1 MNLIALNPASL
12 ILGQPL
18 PFALRGT
25 DGSLLAHKGY
35 VLRRDEIDGLLGRG
49 VQLCVDIEESEES
62 HRAYLAQLQQML
74 ISDQPLGE
82 IASMKIDG
90 AAHPQAGRARQGPV
104 QLVGLQFDADRAA
117 GAQRFAERAQT
128 VLDGRQRGVEA
139 GVGTALRR
147 VAHGRIS
154 AGPCPALLARWRSAC
169 RRSPRR

>member
-74 ISDQPLGE
+74 ISDQPLGQ
-82 IASMKIDG
+82 IASIL
-90 AAHPQAGRARQGPV
+90 AHGE
-104 QLVGLQFDADRAA
+104 GLQAHARAA
-117 GAQRFAERAQT
+117 EMRLKPPQG
-128 VLDGRQRGVEA
+128 
-139 GVGTALRR
+139 
-147 VAHGRIS
+147 
-154 AGPCPALLARWRSAC
+154 
-169 RRSPRR
+169 

>member
-82 IASMKIDG
+82 IASMNSKTSFFI
-90 AAHPQAGRARQGPV
+90 
-104 QLVGLQFDADRAA
+104 
-117 GAQRFAERAQT
+117 
-128 VLDGRQRGVEA
+128 
-139 GVGTALRR
+139 RR
-147 VAHGRIS
+147 
-154 AGPCPALLARWRSAC
+154 
-169 RRSPRR
+169 